1 MLKRNPDIE
10 SKIRD
15 SKFLKIEFQ
24 FEHYSESENNNVSN
38 SIKFSFIKFD
48 KELIELVL
56 INPKELYLF
65 ENYQAAYIS
74 HIKVSESENA
84 FEISF
89 DPYDE
94 AVEEIDEETDNYVF
108 KTESYTISSKQ
119 I

>member
-10 SKIRD
+10 STIRD

-24 FEHYSESENNNVSN
+24 FQHYSESEKNNIGN

-56 INPKELYLF
+56 INPQEVYLF
-65 ENYQAAYIS
+65 EDYQDEYIS
-74 HIKVSESENA
+74 HIKVSESENS

-94 AVEEIDEETDNYVF
+94 AIKEINEETDNYVF
-108 KTESYTISSKQ
+108 KSESYTIASKQ